1 MKLVGILSALFAA
14 TVAALAQN
22 SGTFTPVPPPS
33 QPRSQIGAPLAL
45 PPPPP
50 PAIVTNPPV
59 AGAMS
64 LADCIQVALGHNLD
78 LQIERINPQ
87 ISLYNLN
94 AAYSGYDV
102 SFNAGGT
109 HSFSD
114 SGGSFQ
120 NGILYPGTVN
130 NANSFNSGLGGTL
143 PWGLQYDFSGRVT
156 DTYGSTAS
164 QITNA
169 PFFVNRPFE
178 NSSGQIGVTLTQ
190 PLMKNFWIDGTR
202 LNIKVAKNRLK
213 YSEQGLRQQLITSVT
228 AVVNA
233 YYELIYAQQN
243 VQVQQEALKLAQ
255 TQLDQDR
262 QRQQIGTLA
271 ILSVQQDESQVATAK
286 ANLISAQSTLDTDQ
300 NILKHLLTD
309 DFSRWHSTDIQPTET
324 LTAPM
329 QSFDLQDSW
338 NRGLTERPDLLQA
351 KLNVEAQGIQLKYN
365 KNQLFPELDLVGSYG
380 FSGSGSLPNGEFSD
394 VFGQVQQGNRPF
406 YTYGAT
412 ISMPLGNI
420 SARNQYKNAKA
431 TLQQV
436 LLQLKQ
442 IEQNIMELID
452 NAVKVA
458 QSNYQSVQATKQ
470 ARIYAEAALDAQQKT
485 YAVGKATTFEV
496 LQYQNNLTTARSQEI
511 RALANY
517 NESLANLAAQEGN
530 TLERYNINLNIEKK

>member
-14 TVAALAQN
+14 ASVGLAQN
-22 SGTFTPVPPPS
+22 DGTFTPVPPPS
-33 QPRSQIGAPLAL
+33 QPQSQTGAPLAV
-45 PPPPP
+45 PPAPPP
-50 PAIVTNPPV
+50 PAVTNTAPPV
-59 AGAMS
+59 GGTMS

-87 ISLYNLN
+87 VSLYDLN

-102 SFNAGGT
+102 SLNAGGQ

-114 SGGSFQ
+114 SGSYFQ
-120 NGILYPGTVN
+120 NGVTYAGTKQ
-130 NANSFNSGLGGTL
+130 NANSFNSGLTGLL
-143 PWGLQYDFSGRVT
+143 PWGLNYNVSGNIS
-156 DTYGSTAS
+156 DTYGTAGG
-164 QITNA
+164 A
-169 PFFVNRPFE
+169 GPGGGVPFE
-178 NSSGQIGVTLTQ
+178 NSVGQIRLTMTQ
-190 PLMKNFWIDGTR
+190 PLLKNFWIDSTR
-202 LNIKVAKNRLK
+202 LNIKVAKIRLK
-213 YSEQGLRQQLITSVT
+213 SSEQGLRAQLISSIT
-228 AVVNA
+228 AVANA

-243 VQVQQEALKLAQ
+243 VQVQQEALRLAQ

-309 DFSRWHSTDIQPTET
+309 DFSKWHSVDIQPTES
-324 LTAPM
+324 LTASM

-338 NRGLTERPDLLQA
+338 NEGLTQRPEILQA
-351 KLNVEAQGIQLKYN
+351 KLNVEAQGIQLKYSR
-365 KNQLFPELDLVGSYG
+365 NQLFPELDLVGSYG
-380 FSGSGSLPNGEFSD
+380 FSGQSSQTQNGGEYSD
-394 VFGQVQQGNRPF
+394 VLGQFQEGNRPF

-420 SARNQYKNAKA
+420 GARNQYKNTKA

-442 IEQNIMELID
+442 LEQNVMELID
-452 NAVKVA
+452 NAIKVA

-485 YAVGKATTFEV
+485 YAVGKTTTFEV
-496 LQYQNNLTTARSQEI
+496 LQYQNNLTTARSQEL

-517 NESLANLAAQEGN
+517 NEALANLAAQEGI
-530 TLERYNINLNIEKK
+530 TLERFNVNLEVK